1 MQTIKKNCFHFQL
14 QLILIIHISKQVNDQ
29 SETMAYVGVHNEQNS
44 VQKSD
49 APTREIVITE
59 DINAGGMATIE
70 SSKESTYVVDEQ
82 EIIPESHSVNNSEIE
97 DGSKMTADE
106 ATDIHQATDMEIKKS
121 IIESNPV

>member
-1 MQTIKKNCFHFQL
+1 
-14 QLILIIHISKQVNDQ
+14 
-29 SETMAYVGVHNEQNS
+29 MAYVGVHNEQNS